1 MLLLSSMWQHF
12 RPFFSI
18 WRKFP
23 LYRALQLRHQSYTAK
38 SAETCLTVY
47 HAHILYSQ
55 AYSPLLPRYSAAWLS
70 ANLRSIYTQI
80 RYNPSRWQLT
90 NGALTSVQELYN
102 TCTVHCTVLYCMSR
116 FSPGVKGTVSRDCP
130 LHYLVNNF
138 TWVLYEQ
145 AKAVSQ
151 RYSQNTCI
159 RVVLDYADTSS
170 VHCSCRLRRHRDI
183 CWLRGQVSL

>member
-1 MLLLSSMWQHF
+1 MMLLLSSMWQHF

-80 RYNPSRWQLT
+80 RYNPCRWQLT
-90 NGALTSVQELYN
+90 NGALTSVQALYMYIVQYYTIWTDFLPEL
-102 TCTVHCTVLYCMSR
+102 
-116 FSPGVKGTVSRDCP
+116 KGQWHEIVYYVIWS
-130 LHYLVNNF
+130 NNLA
-138 TWVLYEQ
+138 WVLYEQ

-170 VHCSCRLRRHRDI
+170 VYCSCRLRRYLDI
-183 CWLRGQVSL
+183 CWLCGQVSL